1 MKKKLTV
8 RNLRNMKNNNE
19 KIAMVTAYDATM
31 AKLAETAGIDI
42 ILVGDS
48 AGNAIMGF
56 DSTIPVTMDM
66 MVHHCSMVRRGAS
79 NTFIVGD
86 MPFLSCQISLEKAIA
101 NAGRLIQEAHCDCI
115 KIEGAEHSELINI
128 LVNAGIP
135 VMGHLGLLPQ
145 RVKAEGGFFVSGR
158 SEEVVQ
164 KLIDDA
170 KKLVKAGV
178 CAIVLE
184 CVVDDVAQIV
194 AKNISVPIIGIGSGA
209 NCDGQVQVLN
219 DVLGLDAD
227 FLPKHAKRYANLA
240 TTITNA
246 ITSYISEVKEQ
257 KFPAE
262 ENTFKK

>member
-19 KIAMVTAYDATM
+19 KIVMLTAYDATM
-31 AKLAETAGIDI
+31 AKLAEQATVDL

-48 AGNAIMGF
+48 AGNAVMGF

-66 MVHHCSMVRRGAS
+66 MVHHCSMVRRGAP

-86 MPFLSCQISLEKAIA
+86 MPFLSCQTGSENAII

-115 KIEGAEHSELINI
+115 KIEGAEHCKLINI

-145 RVKAEGGFFVSGR
+145 RIKAEGGFFVAGR
-158 SEEVVQ
+158 NEEVAE
-164 KLIDDA
+164 KLINDA
-170 KKLVKAGV
+170 KKLVEAGV
-178 CAIVLE
+178 CAIVIE
-184 CVVDDVAQIV
+184 CVVDEV
-194 AKNISVPIIGIGSGA
+194 AKLLTENIDVPIIGIGSGVH
-209 NCDGQVQVLN
+209 CDGQVQVLN
-219 DVLGLDAD
+219 DVLGLDEE
-227 FLPKHAKRYANLA
+227 FLPKHAKRFTNLA
-240 TTITNA
+240 STIKEA
-246 ITSYISEVKEQ
+246 ISSYASEVREE
-257 KFPAE
+257 KFPTV